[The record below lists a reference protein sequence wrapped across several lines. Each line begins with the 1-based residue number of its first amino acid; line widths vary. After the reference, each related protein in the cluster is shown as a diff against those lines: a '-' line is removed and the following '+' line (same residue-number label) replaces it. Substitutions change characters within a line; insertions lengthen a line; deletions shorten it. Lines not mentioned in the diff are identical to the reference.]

1 MPAVAVIGAS
11 ADRRKFGN
19 KAVRAYQHQGW
30 TVYPVNPAGGVIEGA
45 QSFRSLRELPG
56 PVDRVLLYLPP
67 EIGLSV
73 LPDIAALPPVE
84 LFVNPGAESD
94 ELLAHARELGLEPIE
109 ACAIVDVGESPSS
122 FR

>member
-11 ADRRKFGN
+11 ADHRKFGN
-19 KAVRAYQHQGW
+19 KAVRAYLHQGW
-30 TVYPVNPAGGVIEGA
+30 TVYPVNPAATEVEGLPA
-45 QSFRSLRELPG
+45 LRSVRDLPG
-56 PVDRVLLYLPP
+56 PVQRILLYVPP
-67 EIGLSV
+67 GIGLE
-73 LPDIAALPPVE
+73 LLADIAALPPVE

-94 ELLAHARELGLEPIE
+94 QLLARARELGLEPIE